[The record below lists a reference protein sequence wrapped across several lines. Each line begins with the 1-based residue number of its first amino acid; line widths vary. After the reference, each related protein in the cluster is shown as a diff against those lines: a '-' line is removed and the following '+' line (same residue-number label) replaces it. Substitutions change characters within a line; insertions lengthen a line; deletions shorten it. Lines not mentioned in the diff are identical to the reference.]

1 MKLQTFCFRSSN
13 MPEWMKQN
21 EAKRETVKIK
31 EIILD
36 SRGVI
41 IDSKRMVLFYL
52 KLKTGGGVIQNTLCF
67 IVLLLC

>member
-1 MKLQTFCFRSSN
+1 
-13 MPEWMKQN
+13 MKQN
-21 EAKRETVKIK
+21 EAKRETVRIK

-36 SRGVI
+36 SPGVI